1 MTQVPDVPL
10 GGLYGDAILDHY
22 RNPRHR
28 AAVPDPDVQAEE
40 YNPFC
45 GDRVSIALKVDDLG
59 RVVQVGADSE
69 GCSIIQ
75 AASSM
80 MADSLQGKDLDQA
93 AALSSLFNDMMRGNS
108 LSPVQEEGL
117 GELKVLTVV
126 RAYPVRIKC
135 ALLPWTALEVGL
147 ERYRSSH
154 TPDR

>member
-28 AAVPDPDVQAEE
+28 AAIPDPDVQAEE

-45 GDRVSIALKVDDLG
+45 GDRVSIALKLDPNSRL
-59 RVVQVGADSE
+59 VQVSAESE

-108 LSPVQEEGL
+108 LSPAQEEGL
-117 GELKVLTVV
+117 GDLKALTVV

-147 ERYRSSH
+147 ERYRASRS
-154 TPDR
+154 PDQ

>member
-22 RNPRHR
+22 RSPRHR
-28 AAVPDPDVQAEE
+28 VPVSDPDVQAEE

-45 GDRVSIALKVDDLG
+45 GDRVSIALRLDDLG
-59 RVVQVGADSE
+59 QIAQVGANSE

-80 MADSLQGKDLDQA
+80 MAEALHGQDLDQA

-108 LSPVQEEGL
+108 LSPAQEVDL
-117 GELKVLTVV
+117 GDLKALTVV

-147 ERYRSSH
+147 ERYRSSR
-154 TPDR
+154 TPDQ

>member
-22 RNPRHR
+22 RSPRHR
-28 AAVPDPDVQAEE
+28 APVPNPDVQAEE

-45 GDRVSIALKVDDLG
+45 GDRVSLALRFDDQG

-80 MADSLQGKDLDQA
+80 MAEALQGQDLDQA
-93 AALSSLFNDMMRGNS
+93 AALSGLFNDMMRGNS
-108 LSPVQEEGL
+108 LSAAQEEGL
-117 GELKVLTVV
+117 GDLKALTVV

-147 ERYRSSH
+147 ERYRAGGA
-154 TPDR
+154 TDQ

>member
-22 RNPRHR
+22 RSPRHR
-28 AAVPDPDVQAEE
+28 APVPEPDVQAEE

-45 GDRVSIALKVDDLG
+45 GDRVSLALKLDDLG
-59 RVVQVGADSE
+59 QIAQVGANSE

-80 MADSLQGKDLDQA
+80 MADALQGQDLDQA
-93 AALSSLFNDMMRGNS
+93 AAMSSLFNDMMRGNS
-108 LSPVQEEGL
+108 MSPAQEEGL
-117 GELKVLTVV
+117 GELKALTVV

-147 ERYRSSH
+147 ERYRARRA
-154 TPDR
+154 PDQ

>member
-28 AAVPDPDVQAEE
+28 ATVPSPDVQAEE

-45 GDRVSIALKVDDLG
+45 GDRVALALTLDDLHRIG
-59 RVVQVGADSE
+59 RVSANSE

-75 AASSM
+75 AAASM
-80 MADSLQGKDLDQA
+80 MADALLEKDVDQA
-93 AALSSLFNDMMRGNS
+93 AALSGLFHEMMRGHS
-108 LSPVQEEGL
+108 LSTAQEEGL
-117 GELKVLTVV
+117 GDLKALTVV

-147 ERYRSSH
+147 ERYKSSRAR
-154 TPDR
+154 DQ

>member
-45 GDRVSIALKVDDLG
+45 GDRVSIALKLDRNG
-59 RVVQVGADSE
+59 RFVQVNADSE

-93 AALSSLFNDMMRGNS
+93 AALSSLFNDMMRGQPV
-108 LSPVQEEGL
+108 SPAQEEGL
-117 GELKVLTVV
+117 GDLKALTVV

-147 ERYRSSH
+147 DRYRASRA
-154 TPDR
+154 PDQ

>member
-22 RNPRHR
+22 RSPRHR
-28 AAVPDPDVQAEE
+28 APVSDPDVQAEE

-45 GDRVSIALKVDDLG
+45 GDRVSIALKLDPNG
-59 RVVQVGADSE
+59 RLVQVSADSE

-93 AALSSLFNDMMRGNS
+93 AALSSLFNDMMRGIS
-108 LSPVQEEGL
+108 LSPAQEEGL
-117 GELKVLTVV
+117 GDLKALTVV

-147 ERYRSSH
+147 ERYGASRA
-154 TPDR
+154 PEQ